1 MELQINKENFL
12 SGFVKLQ
19 NVENRKAKERS
30 EGFRYLHDMTTKR
43 LAKGREF
50 KIEDLDFS
58 KFTYDD
64 LNEYLKYYE
73 QILSPRLDAANQLF
87 GIIRQAGSVF
97 SPDRRYF

>member
-19 NVENRKAKERS
+19 NVENRKTKERS

-50 KIEDLDFS
+50 KIDDLDFS
-58 KFTYDD
+58 KFTYAD
-64 LNEYLKYYE
+64 LNEYLEYYE

-97 SPDRRYF
+97 SPDKRYF